1 MIIRNIIIHKNH
13 PHLIVKDI
21 FTIKQSLKKIYD
33 IKPESIDSYKTLSF
47 KKSNIYCEFDCQ
59 SITKDVCDYIK
70 LMIQHKSYYNVFY
83 FIFIC
88 CNNLKKDIQYGIKK
102 YMDNLL
108 NYKFIFIT
116 NQDNYLL
123 PQLKNRCLRIL
134 SKKSINT
141 SRLTNHLIDY
151 MFQEFKQTKNIF
163 ETCKNISYHL
173 CCLQVSLKDVIY
185 SILEFI
191 SKKPEISNKKI
202 KNIVQEFCNIERLYQ
217 TSYYKILY
225 YEYCLLYFYQ
235 SIYPCI
241 STI

>member
-1 MIIRNIIIHKNH
+1 MIIQNIIIHKNH
-13 PHLIVKDI
+13 PHLLVNDLHS
-21 FTIKQSLKKIYD
+21 IKQELNNIYD
-33 IKPESIDSYKTLSF
+33 ISPETKDYYKSF
-47 KKSNIYCEFDCQ
+47 YFAKTNIYCEIDCQ

-70 LMIQHKSYYNVFY
+70 SMVQHKSFQNIFY
-83 FIFIC
+83 FLIINC
-88 CNNLKKDIQYGIKK
+88 QSLKKEIQYGFKK

-108 NYKFIFIT
+108 NYKFIFVT

-134 SKKSINT
+134 SKKSIKT
-141 SRLTNHLIDY
+141 SMLTNHLIDY

-163 ETCKNISYHL
+163 ETCKHISYHL
-173 CCLQVSLKDVIY
+173 CCLQVFLKDVIY

-191 SKKPEISNKKI
+191 SKKPEISNNKI